1 MASLIIHN
9 NTRRTAMEII
19 FLIARIVLGLY
30 YLFNASN
37 HFFQVKMM
45 AGYAA
50 SKGVPAPEASVIVSG
65 MLLFIGGP
73 SILTGYKPTIGIIA
87 LVIFFIPATFIM
99 HNFWTVSDQMMK
111 MGEMVNFVKN
121 IALLA
126 SAVML
131 LSIPQPWSMSLGK

>member
-1 MASLIIHN
+1 
-9 NTRRTAMEII
+9 MEII

-30 YLFNASN
+30 YLYSASN

-45 AGYAA
+45 AGYTA
-50 SKGVPAPEASVIVSG
+50 SKGVPAPVVFVIVTG
-65 MLLFIGGP
+65 ILLLIGGA

-87 LVIFFIPATFIM
+87 LVIFFVPVTYVM
-99 HNFWTVSDQMMK
+99 HNVWTLSDQMMK
-111 MGEMVNFVKN
+111 MVEMVNFLKN

>member
-1 MASLIIHN
+1 
-9 NTRRTAMEII
+9 MEII

-73 SILTGYKPTIGIIA
+73 A
-87 LVIFFIPATFIM
+87 F
-99 HNFWTVSDQMMK
+99 
-111 MGEMVNFVKN
+111 
-121 IALLA
+121 
-126 SAVML
+126 
-131 LSIPQPWSMSLGK
+131 

>member
-1 MASLIIHN
+1 
-9 NTRRTAMEII
+9 MEII

-30 YLFNASN
+30 YLYSASN
-37 HFFQVKMM
+37 HFFKVKMM
-45 AGYAA
+45 AGYTT
-50 SKGVPAPEASVIVSG
+50 SKGVPAPEVFVIVTG
-65 MLLFIGGP
+65 ILLLIGGA

-87 LVIFFIPATFIM
+87 LVIFFIPVTFLM
-99 HNFWTVSDQMMK
+99 HNFWTLSDQMMK
-111 MGEMVNFVKN
+111 MVEMVNFLKN

>member
-1 MASLIIHN
+1 
-9 NTRRTAMEII
+9 MEII

-50 SKGVPAPEASVIVSG
+50 SRGVPAPEASVIVSG
-65 MLLFIGGP
+65 MLLFIGEP
-73 SILTGYKPTIGIIA
+73 SILTGYKPSVGIIA

-111 MGEMVNFVKN
+111 MGEMVNFLKN

>member
-1 MASLIIHN
+1 
-9 NTRRTAMEII
+9 MEII

-30 YLFNASN
+30 YLYSASN

-45 AGYAA
+45 AGYTA
-50 SKGVPAPEASVIVSG
+50 SKGVPASEVFVIVTG
-65 MLLFIGGP
+65 ILLLIGGA

-87 LVIFFIPATFIM
+87 LAIFFIPVTFIM

-111 MGEMVNFVKN
+111 MVEMVNFLKN

>member
-1 MASLIIHN
+1 
-9 NTRRTAMEII
+9 MEII
-19 FLIARIVLGLY
+19 FLIARIVLGLF
-30 YLFNASN
+30 YLYSASN

-45 AGYAA
+45 AGYTA
-50 SKGVPAPEASVIVSG
+50 SKGVPAPKAFVIVSG
-65 MLLFIGGP
+65 ILLLIGGA

-87 LVIFFIPATFIM
+87 LVIFFIPVTLMM

-111 MGEMVNFVKN
+111 KGERANFLKN

>member
-1 MASLIIHN
+1 
-9 NTRRTAMEII
+9 MEII

-50 SKGVPAPEASVIVSG
+50 SRGVPAPEASVIVSG
-65 MLLFIGGP
+65 MLLFIGEP
-73 SILTGYKPTIGIIA
+73 SILTGYKPSVGIIA

-99 HNFWTVSDQMMK
+99 HSFWTVSDQMMK
-111 MGEMVNFVKN
+111 MGEMVNFLKN